1 MTGIVLIIPGM
12 RQTAA
17 DVAYCAVGG
26 CYSAKG
32 IALVFI
38 DVDWGFTGLNDL
50 AVTTSAME
58 AEVRKTHSII
68 EHRRSVLLGGNQG
81 DCPGDL
87 DSMTVRPMEPADA
100 PAYCTLFRR
109 IFALPPWSEE
119 WTVDAVERT
128 LNYTMARKGFVGLVA
143 ENGSDRAG
151 FTTGYHLRQRVVER
165 RARVRRGGG

>member
-68 EHRRSVLLGGNQG
+68 EHRKSAFARSKVVIVKGAGHELG
-81 DCPGDL
+81 PSYL
-87 DSMTVRPMEPADA
+87 EAIKA
-100 PAYCTLFRR
+100 
-109 IFALPPWSEE
+109 
-119 WTVDAVERT
+119 AVQEI
-128 LNYTMARKGFVGLVA
+128 
-143 ENGSDRAG
+143 SIP
-151 FTTGYHLRQRVVER
+151 
-165 RARVRRGGG
+165 